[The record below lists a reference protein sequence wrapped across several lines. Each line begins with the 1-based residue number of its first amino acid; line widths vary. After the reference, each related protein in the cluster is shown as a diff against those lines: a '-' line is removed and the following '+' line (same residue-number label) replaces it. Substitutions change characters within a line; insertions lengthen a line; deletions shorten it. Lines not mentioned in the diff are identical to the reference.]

1 MAEKRKSLG
10 RGLDALLGGAAQ
22 EQEKPNPKS
31 LNELPIEEIGPGPF
45 QPRKKINE
53 QQLKELSSSI
63 EAQGVLQPI
72 VVRKRAVQDSQT
84 GVRYEIIAGERRWRA
99 AQLANLESIPAV
111 VKTISDSDAVAV
123 ALIENIQRENL
134 NPLEEA
140 NAFNRLIIEYEM
152 THQEVANAVG
162 RARASISNILR
173 LLDLPS
179 GVQELLNNAKINMG
193 HARSLLSI
201 QDRVMQL
208 EVANLVAE
216 KKLSVRET
224 EKKIALI
231 EERIKDRYNI
241 KVPENI
247 DLEVAATLMTKGLTT
262 FYLLH
267 KTYPVKPRKISIGIL
282 FSQLGIGF
290 LTALLFLM
298 FSDFTSAK
306 SSLLGSLI
314 AVITSVNFMNIVLQK
329 RHQEPRK
336 ILNSLYLMEAFK
348 FLLTGVFFGV
358 AIILIKAMFFP
369 LIIGYI
375 VAVFIYW
382 LSLLAA

>member
-10 RGLDALLGGAAQ
+10 RGLAALLGGAAQ
-22 EQEKPNPKS
+22 AQEKPNPEA
-31 LNELPIEEIGPGPF
+31 LNELSIEEIGPGPF

-99 AQLANLESIPAV
+99 AQLANLESIPV
-111 VKTISDSDAVAV
+111 VIKTISDSDAVAV

-173 LLDLPS
+173 LLDLPG

-193 HARSLLSI
+193 HARALLSI
-201 QDRVMQL
+201 QDQLMQL

-224 EKKIALI
+224 EKLVKGIV
-231 EERIKDRYNI
+231 EGKTKNKKQKQPKDQDILN
-241 KVPENI
+241 
-247 DLEVAATLMTKGLTT
+247 LE
-262 FYLLH
+262 
-267 KTYPVKPRKISIGIL
+267 KT
-282 FSQLGIGF
+282 
-290 LTALLFLM
+290 LTARLGAKVNICLLYT
-298 FSDFTSAK
+298 SD
-306 SSLLGSLI
+306 
-314 AVITSVNFMNIVLQK
+314 
-329 RHQEPRK
+329 
-336 ILNSLYLMEAFK
+336 
-348 FLLTGVFFGV
+348 
-358 AIILIKAMFFP
+358 
-369 LIIGYI
+369 
-375 VAVFIYW
+375 
-382 LSLLAA
+382 AADE

>member
-10 RGLDALLGGAAQ
+10 RGLDALLGGAVQ

-224 EKKIALI
+224 EKLVKGIVEGKTKNTKQKQPKDHDKLNLEKTLTSRLGAKVS
-231 EERIKDRYNI
+231 IKHNRSGSGTLSINYSSSD
-241 KVPENI
+241 E
-247 DLEVAATLMTKGLTT
+247 LE
-262 FYLLH
+262 
-267 KTYPVKPRKISIGIL
+267 GIL
-282 FSQLGIGF
+282 
-290 LTALLFLM
+290 
-298 FSDFTSAK
+298 
-306 SSLLGSLI
+306 
-314 AVITSVNFMNIVLQK
+314 N
-329 RHQEPRK
+329 K
-336 ILNSLYLMEAFK
+336 IK
-348 FLLTGVFFGV
+348 
-358 AIILIKAMFFP
+358 
-369 LIIGYI
+369 
-375 VAVFIYW
+375 
-382 LSLLAA
+382 